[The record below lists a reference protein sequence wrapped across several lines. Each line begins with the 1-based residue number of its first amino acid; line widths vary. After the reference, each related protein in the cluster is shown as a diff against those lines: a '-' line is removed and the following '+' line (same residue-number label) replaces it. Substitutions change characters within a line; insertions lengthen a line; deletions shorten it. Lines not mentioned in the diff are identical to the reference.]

1 MTIQVL
7 ILLAGLLI
15 YAGYGIYGLGWL
27 AAAVLVT
34 YLAGLAL
41 PKHKWLLWPVIVVN
55 AVLLITIKL
64 QPVTGFGIL
73 APFGVSYFTLQMIS
87 YLADVRKE
95 KYPPERSLLTF
106 ALYLTYFP
114 HLVMGPIESFDHMK
128 QALAERK
135 ITWDGI
141 SSGAVRAI
149 WGAFKMYAV
158 SARAGVVVGTIS
170 TSPEEYRGA
179 YALFAMLLYSIELYA
194 DFSGCMDIVL
204 GISKM
209 LGIRMSENFNTP
221 YFSQTVA
228 EFWRRWH
235 ITLGDWLRNYIYIP
249 LGGSRRGKVRKV
261 VNLIVTF
268 LVSGLWHGVHYILW
282 GVFNGILVATGNLL
296 KTKYRVL
303 NCAITYLLISIL
315 WSFFIW
321 PDSLTALRSI
331 ASLFTTFNYGDLVA
345 NIFSLGLNAGEWI
358 AFVISLLLLFIYDLK
373 KESLTERF
381 DQFAPAVRVVVF
393 GTLTLLVLVFG
404 MYGIGFEAEQFIY
417 ASF

>member
-1 MTIQVL
+1 MAIQVL

-15 YAGYGIYGLGWL
+15 YAGYGIYGLCWL

-34 YLAGLAL
+34 YLAGLNL
-41 PKHKWLLWPVIVVN
+41 PKYPWLLWPVTAVN
-55 AVLLITIKL
+55 AILLIIIKL

-73 APFGVSYFTLQMIS
+73 APLGVSYFTLQMIS
-87 YLADVRKE
+87 YLADVRKG
-95 KYPPERSLLTF
+95 KYPPEKNLLTF

-114 HLVMGPIESFDHMK
+114 HLVMGPIESFDHMRK
-128 QALAERK
+128 ALAERK
-135 ITWDGI
+135 ITWDGL
-141 SSGAVRAI
+141 SSGAVRAV
-149 WGAFKMYAV
+149 WGAFKMYAI

-170 TSPEEYRGA
+170 ASPEEYRGA

-204 GISKM
+204 GVSQM
-209 LGIRMSENFNTP
+209 LGIRMSENFNAP

-235 ITLGDWLRNYIYIP
+235 ITLGDWLKNYIYIP

-261 VNLIVTF
+261 INLIVTF
-268 LVSGLWHGVHYILW
+268 LVSGLWHGVHYIFW
-282 GVFNGILVATGNLL
+282 GLFNGILVATGDLL
-296 KTKYRVL
+296 KTKYKAL
-303 NCAITYLLISIL
+303 NCAINYLLISIL

-321 PDSLTALRSI
+321 PDSLTALKSI
-331 ASLFTTFNYGDLVA
+331 GSLFTTFNYGALAA

-358 AFVISLLLLFIYDLK
+358 AFLISLLLLFLYDLK
-373 KESLTERF
+373 KDSLHDRLL
-381 DQFAPAVRVVVF
+381 QLAPAARVAMF
-393 GTLTLLVLVFG
+393 GTLALMVLVFG

-417 ASF
+417 SSF

>member
-1 MTIQVL
+1 MAMQIL

-15 YAGYGIYGLGWL
+15 YAGYGIYGLCWLL
-27 AAAVLVT
+27 AAVVVT

-41 PKHKWLLWPVIVVN
+41 PKQKWLMWPVIAVN
-55 AVLLITIKL
+55 AVLLIIIKL

-73 APFGVSYFTLQMIS
+73 APLGVSYFTLQMIA
-87 YLADVRKE
+87 YLVDVRKE
-95 KYPPERSLLTF
+95 KYPPEKNFLTF

-114 HLVMGPIESFDHMK
+114 HLLMGPIESFDHMK
-128 QALAERK
+128 KALEERK

-141 SSGAVRAI
+141 SSGAVRAV

-158 SARAGVVVGTIS
+158 SARAAVVVGTIS
-170 TSPEEYRGA
+170 ASPQEYRGA

-204 GISKM
+204 GVSQM
-209 LGIRMSENFNTP
+209 LGIRMSENFNAP

-235 ITLGDWLRNYIYIP
+235 ITLGDWLKNYIYIP
-249 LGGSRRGKVRKV
+249 LGGSRRGKARKV

-268 LVSGLWHGVHYILW
+268 LVSGLWHGVHYIFW
-282 GVFNGILVATGNLL
+282 GLFNGILVATGNLL
-296 KTKYRVL
+296 KTKYKVV
-303 NCAITYLLISIL
+303 NCALTYLLISVL
-315 WSFFIW
+315 WSFFVW
-321 PDSLTALRSI
+321 PDTITALQSI
-331 ASLFTTFNYGDLVA
+331 ASLFTTFNYGDLAA
-345 NIFSLGLNAGEWI
+345 NIFSLGLNAGEWT
-358 AFVISLLLLFIYDLK
+358 AFLLSLLLLFVYDLK
-373 KESLTERF
+373 RESLTDRF
-381 DQFAPAVRVVVF
+381 YHFAPAVRVAVF

-417 ASF
+417 SSF